1 MKNASCFHDKLT
13 VCLSQ
18 KKVMAMDN
26 LFSAQEAEA
35 YVKKYQAQNINQ
47 DRALRV
53 YTSRLLGAESK
64 LVLHG
69 GGNTSVKTTSTNLL
83 GETIEVLCVKG
94 SGWDLI
100 TIEPEGF
107 PALKLQPLLQLRQLS
122 TLSDEAMVNFQRGQ
136 LLDANA
142 PNPSIETLLH
152 AFLPHRFIDHT
163 HANAILSL
171 TNQPDGES
179 LIRKIFGK
187 HFGIVPYIKPGFNL
201 AKLAVKIYEENS
213 KVYGLILLHH
223 GIFTFADTAEASYT
237 RMIDAVSQA
246 ENYIRDNKKNTHI
259 TIHVPHPPPASEIA
273 PLLRGA
279 CAIATP
285 QKRYKRMIVCYR
297 NNELIQRY
305 VNGTH
310 VSRYSQVG
318 VATPDHII
326 RTKNFPLLLHHTE
339 SFIQVLDTYKVRY
352 QQYFLRHNRH
362 QPISKIALDPIPR
375 IVLMPGVGLFALGKT
390 AQEANI
396 NADIAESTMITILD
410 ATRIG
415 TYTALNEAA
424 LFEMEYWSLEQAK
437 LAKQT
442 DNAFTR
448 QVVVIT
454 GSAGTIG
461 AATAKAFAN
470 LGAEIVL
477 LDVHQEA
484 CEALAKQLSPYALA
498 ISCDITQPTQV
509 KQAFQKICAT
519 FGGVDN
525 VIFNAGCAYKGKI
538 GEVSDEILRKSF
550 EINFFAHQCVA
561 QHAIAIMK
569 KQQTGG
575 NLLFNVSK
583 QALNPGVDFGPYG
596 LAKAAT
602 LALVRQYAIDYADQ
616 GIRANAVNAD
626 RIRSGLLTDDMI
638 TERAAARGVSI
649 EEYMSGN
656 LLKLEVTAEDV
667 AQAFVHQALSHKT
680 TAAIM
685 TVDGGNIAAA
695 VR

>member
-1 MKNASCFHDKLT
+1 MMKNASCFYDKLT

-18 KKVMAMDN
+18 NKVMTMDN
-26 LFSAQEAEA
+26 LFSSLVADAC
-35 YVKKYQAQNINQ
+35 VKKYQAQNINQ

-297 NNELIQRY
+297 NNELIQR
-305 VNGTH
+305 
-310 VSRYSQVG
+310 
-318 VATPDHII
+318 
-326 RTKNFPLLLHHTE
+326 
-339 SFIQVLDTYKVRY
+339 
-352 QQYFLRHNRH
+352 
-362 QPISKIALDPIPR
+362 
-375 IVLMPGVGLFALGKT
+375 
-390 AQEANI
+390 
-396 NADIAESTMITILD
+396 
-410 ATRIG
+410 
-415 TYTALNEAA
+415 
-424 LFEMEYWSLEQAK
+424 
-437 LAKQT
+437 
-442 DNAFTR
+442 
-448 QVVVIT
+448 
-454 GSAGTIG
+454 
-461 AATAKAFAN
+461 
-470 LGAEIVL
+470 
-477 LDVHQEA
+477 
-484 CEALAKQLSPYALA
+484 
-498 ISCDITQPTQV
+498 
-509 KQAFQKICAT
+509 
-519 FGGVDN
+519 
-525 VIFNAGCAYKGKI
+525 
-538 GEVSDEILRKSF
+538 
-550 EINFFAHQCVA
+550 
-561 QHAIAIMK
+561 
-569 KQQTGG
+569 
-575 NLLFNVSK
+575 
-583 QALNPGVDFGPYG
+583 
-596 LAKAAT
+596 
-602 LALVRQYAIDYADQ
+602 
-616 GIRANAVNAD
+616 
-626 RIRSGLLTDDMI
+626 
-638 TERAAARGVSI
+638 
-649 EEYMSGN
+649 
-656 LLKLEVTAEDV
+656 
-667 AQAFVHQALSHKT
+667 
-680 TAAIM
+680 
-685 TVDGGNIAAA
+685 
-695 VR
+695 